1 MASNAY
7 DSLHKEIY
15 DEVYLRLARKDRESL
30 RFAPVGTAEHV
41 LHADKL
47 RRFFHSLLDPGRT
60 VLDQFNATEEELV
73 ERVEQR
79 QLQPFLVVLVIAAC
93 SVRSAR
99 RATATLL
106 AENEPVIGRKG
117 TEIASLP
124 ADLEDLRTLFDGD
137 EVDADKFLGKQ
148 AYFCPVIINHGIE
161 LKFDATDYLRLPYLE
176 EQDIGKGYFGHVFK
190 VKIAKGH
197 LIDPVQNTAN
207 LEPVEVA
214 RKDYHVSD
222 EFDPAAEREI
232 MEMIRASSAWECP
245 NILKN
250 MGSLAFGP
258 AVYSLFMPLAIC
270 DLRAYMME
278 HHPIRPNSIEE
289 KIDIIRCAIGLA
301 GGLHFLHNEMKTPKM
316 ENLVCYH
323 MDLKP
328 SNILIFSEPGAGGK
342 IRNIWRISDFGM
354 SCMKIRRFKGG
365 IGEEKNVNRWFIRR
379 SELDAKDPSLSG
391 TLNRR
396 AEGTY
401 LAPEAESSNRV
412 MKTNSDVWSLGCVLS
427 VLFAYMEEGRQGVIK
442 YADER
447 LRYNEAGASDKF
459 VVRSF
464 RGAKPNPAI
473 SKTHGFLIE
482 KANGRSSHEGGI
494 VSDFLRYVEKHV
506 LQIDQS
512 KRKDAKNVAGM
523 LETTFKWYVELGE
536 NPPSSV
542 TKPPTR
548 MRGERVRQKVQER
561 IHRKDEDATP
571 AYVYQWSLSETEPFK
586 GCQISPDS
594 SFIAYWTDRKILL
607 YSALS
612 LNSAPAGSVSCVG
625 KYTLQRDDCFWHS
638 VRLTKRY
645 LVASTTQA
653 TFHCVI
659 FDLQTQHNLKD
670 PYTVELPQPAIRKLA
685 ISPDSRILA
694 CVLRASDDDHKPGS
708 LLIYRLANIGQIS
721 STDHWWKRPLKW
733 PASDITKLL
742 FNTTDDIYLV
752 FRPQLTVPS
761 ADRKVYVV
769 HVNIATKVMHC
780 LPIEARGADSSSTA
794 RLFTTFAPFH
804 KKSTMCVVV
813 TREKQLHIQDLAAE
827 HTTAPIQKDI
837 KQYRLLKLLMNS
849 RDDKLYAVARQPV
862 DYRLLLV
869 EMTLPRSTDDK
880 LHFRELACLPDLAK
894 DDHFIE
900 RLLEVEGGGCIFI
913 AALVGSGRR
922 AIHRVEFDDDAAE

>member
-1 MASNAY
+1 MAPNAY

-15 DEVYLRLARKDRESL
+15 DEVYSHLARKDRESL
-30 RFAPVGTAEHV
+30 RFAPVGTAEQV

-47 RRFFHSLLDPGRT
+47 RRFFHSLLEPGHT
-60 VLDQFNATEEELV
+60 VLDQFNATEEDLV
-73 ERVEQR
+73 ERVKRR

-99 RATATLL
+99 RATAALL
-106 AENEPVIGRKG
+106 GGNEPVMGRQG

-124 ADLEDLRTLFDGD
+124 ADREDLKTLFGGD

-161 LKFDATDYLRLPYLE
+161 LKIDAIDYRRLPYLE

-197 LIDPVQNTAN
+197 LIDPVQGTAN
-207 LEPVEVA
+207 LQPVEVA
-214 RKDYHVSD
+214 RKDYYVSN

-258 AVYSLFMPLAIC
+258 TVYSLFMPLAIC

-278 HHPIRPNSIEE
+278 HHPTRPNSIEE
-289 KIDIIRCAIGLA
+289 KMDIIRCATGLA
-301 GGLHFLHNEMKTPKM
+301 GGLHFLHHEMKTPRM
-316 ENLVCYH
+316 EDLVCYH

-328 SNILIFSEPGAGGK
+328 SNILIFSEPGTDGK

-354 SCMKIRRFKGG
+354 SRMKIRRFHGG
-365 IGEEKNVNRWFIRR
+365 FGEEKNVNRWFIRR
-379 SELDAKDPSLSG
+379 SELDVKDPSLSG

-396 AEGTY
+396 ADGTY
-401 LAPEAESSNRV
+401 LAPEAESGDRS

-427 VLFAYMEEGRQGVIK
+427 VLFAYMEEGRQGVIR

-447 LRYNEAGASDKF
+447 LKYNEAGASDKF
-459 VVRSF
+459 VVRGF

-473 SKTHGFLIE
+473 RKTHGYLME

-494 VSDFLRYVEKHV
+494 VNNFLSYIEKHV

-512 KRKDAKNVAGM
+512 KRKDAKDVASM
-523 LETTFKWYVELGE
+523 LQKTFKGYVELGE
-536 NPPSSV
+536 NSSNNV

-548 MRGERVRQKVQER
+548 MRGERIRQKVQAR
-561 IHRKDEDATP
+561 INYKDEDATP
-571 AYVYQWSLSETEPFK
+571 TSVFQWYLSETEAFK

-612 LNSAPAGSVSCVG
+612 LSYAPAGSISCVG
-625 KYTLQRDDCFWHS
+625 KYTLQRENCFWHS

-659 FDLQTQHNLKD
+659 FDLQTQHSLKD

-694 CVLRASDDDHKPGS
+694 CVLRASDDDRKPGS
-708 LLIYRLANIGQIS
+708 LLIYRLGDLGQIP
-721 STDHWWKRPLKW
+721 STERWWKRPLKW

-761 ADRKVYVV
+761 ADSKVYVV

-794 RLFTTFAPFH
+794 RLFTTFAAFH
-804 KKSTMCVVV
+804 KNPTVCVVV

-827 HTTAPIQKDI
+827 DTTAPIHRDI

-849 RDDKLYAVARQPV
+849 QDNKLYAVARRPIN
-862 DYRLLLV
+862 YRLLLV
-869 EMTLPRSTDDK
+869 EMTIPRSAEDNLRFK
-880 LHFRELACLPDLAK
+880 ELACLPDLTK
-894 DDHFIE
+894 DDQFIE
-900 RLLEVEGGGCIFI
+900 RLREVEGGGCILI
-913 AALVGSGRR
+913 ASLVGSSRP
-922 AIHRVEFDDDAAE
+922 AIHRVGFDDGAAE